1 MEKNLIVK
9 NLCQIDSFNF
19 KSFFASVLF
28 FKILWPTVYQ
38 LATYMEY
45 EIVITVIPVTYNNI
59 ITLLIMYYIVELQ

>member
-19 KSFFASVLF
+19 KSFFACTF